1 MTHDETP
8 RKGPEVC
15 RVHVD
20 GPVRSARRD
29 VCGRCCIRWSRR
41 LAGCRDDGLVGASPH
56 RAERLRSPPSCG
68 RWPSTLRR
76 PAAAGPVFVGA
87 TVLVVLFTVVD
98 FAFCLIPRDGWGP
111 VAAVAVF
118 AICVALAFLGL
129 HPAALAGLLM
139 VAESFRQS
147 ADLRIERSLLTGE
160 SLSNRLR
167 LGATPRDRLWMSA
180 GPRVSSIPAPSSVPL
195 CGTRGRARSRP
206 RLPTGTCPQRSLQ
219 SSA

>member
-1 MTHDETP
+1 M
-8 RKGPEVC
+8 
-15 RVHVD
+15 
-20 GPVRSARRD
+20 
-29 VCGRCCIRWSRR
+29 RR
-41 LAGCRDDGLVGASPH
+41 LAKVLRYVGFMLMALFGLLGGMFAAGAAFDGPGGW
-56 RAERLRSPPSCG
+56 RAVAMTALWVLPLIALSVFA
-68 RWPSTLRR
+68 LRR

-219 SSA
+219 SSE

>member
-1 MTHDETP
+1 M
-8 RKGPEVC
+8 
-15 RVHVD
+15 
-20 GPVRSARRD
+20 
-29 VCGRCCIRWSRR
+29 RR
-41 LAGCRDDGLVGASPH
+41 LAKVLRYVGFMLMALFGLLGGMFAAGAAFDGPGGWRDDGLVGASPH

-129 HPAALAGLLM
+129 HPAALAGLL
-139 VAESFRQS
+139 
-147 ADLRIERSLLTGE
+147 
-160 SLSNRLR
+160 
-167 LGATPRDRLWMSA
+167 
-180 GPRVSSIPAPSSVPL
+180 
-195 CGTRGRARSRP
+195 
-206 RLPTGTCPQRSLQ
+206 
-219 SSA
+219 